1 MVLLPGGKREKVD
14 NGSLIEAL
22 KREVIEEANVIIDEN
37 TIQQAF
43 YQSVEKEGII
53 DSYQVRFIAK
63 ALEIRDFIADPDE
76 GIISI
81 FWVDI
86 DDLHSNLGWGKTD
99 AVIQDIAKEYILTS
113 KQK

>member
-43 YQSVEKEGII
+43 YQSVEKVGII
-53 DSYQVRFIAK
+53 DSYQVRFLPK
-63 ALEIRDFIADPDE
+63 L
-76 GIISI
+76 
-81 FWVDI
+81 
-86 DDLHSNLGWGKTD
+86 
-99 AVIQDIAKEYILTS
+99 
-113 KQK
+113 